1 MSALQELGTTLEH
14 ARARYIQQ
22 NPKSKALHA
31 EASNSLPGGNTRA
44 VLHADPF
51 PLYIKSGHGYQVTS
65 EDGTT
70 YTDFTGEFTA
80 ALYGHSSPVI
90 RKTITTVLTTIGLNL
105 SGTTRAEQSL
115 ASAICARFNVSK
127 VRFTNSGTEANLQA
141 LAAARRF
148 TKKHKVVV
156 FGGAYH
162 GGVLGFAGGKP
173 AANN

>member
-70 YTDFTGEFTA
+70 CVASPTA
-80 ALYGHSSPVI
+80 TPSSPAP
-90 RKTITTVLTTIGLNL
+90 TTNYRGLVK
-105 SGTTRAEQSL
+105 Q
-115 ASAICARFNVSK
+115 
-127 VRFTNSGTEANLQA
+127 
-141 LAAARRF
+141 
-148 TKKHKVVV
+148 
-156 FGGAYH
+156 
-162 GGVLGFAGGKP
+162 GVNIVHCF
-173 AANN
+173 